1 MTDPRVERILDVF
14 PATTDGHR
22 LVIAVFQ
29 ESGQRDRFVLRQ
41 ETFSGDVGWFVQSR
55 VTIEPEQLAGLKAAL
70 TGGRTEI
77 SKRRPDREAEQ
88 AAVILPFKAA
98 AAG

>member
-1 MTDPRVERILDVF
+1 MHTERILDVF
-14 PATTDGHR
+14 PAAADGHR
-22 LVIAVFQ
+22 LVIAVAQ
-29 ESGQRDRFVLRQ
+29 RAGQSDRFVLRQ

-70 TGGRTEI
+70 TGGRAEI
-77 SKRRPDREAEQ
+77 TQQPAGREAERT
-88 AAVILPFKAA
+88 AVILPFKAA